1 MEVERR
7 RGHAVNGAGPKKER
21 ARVRRGVGGA
31 SRQKMIDGDIHND
44 TRHRAVKRPFCEK
57 RSDIASK
64 SKVKSRSQL
73 FAWSGVVHWTG
84 GLIGA

>member
-1 MEVERR
+1 MMEVERR

-44 TRHRAVKRPFCEK
+44 TRHRGVKKAFLRK
-57 RSDIASK
+57 KGGLSRV
-64 SKVKSRSQL
+64 KVK
-73 FAWSGVVHWTG
+73 
-84 GLIGA
+84 